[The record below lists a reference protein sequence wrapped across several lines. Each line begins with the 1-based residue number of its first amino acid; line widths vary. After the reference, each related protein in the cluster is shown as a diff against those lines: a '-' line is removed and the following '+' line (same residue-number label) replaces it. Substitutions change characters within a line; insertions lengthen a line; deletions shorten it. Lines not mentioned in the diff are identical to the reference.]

1 MLYDIP
7 HTARFGCLLHI
18 RPEPTMPFFKNA
30 EGVQVNGGQFY
41 DIDGD
46 KNTVD
51 HSKHVYRDAP
61 RVTPPADI
69 GASKSPNSSS
79 STGKS

>member
-1 MLYDIP
+1 
-7 HTARFGCLLHI
+7 
-18 RPEPTMPFFKNA
+18 MPFFQGAEDVRVNA
-30 EGVQVNGGQFY
+30 GQFF
-41 DIDGD
+41 DIRGD

-69 GASKSPNSSS
+69 GASKSPNDSS
-79 STGKS
+79 STGRS